1 MVTLNMI
8 PRKQR
13 VMVLMRSRK
22 VKRVISPMTNR
33 LKPSEIESLK
43 KEMQQSAAEMDKML
57 GL

>member
-1 MVTLNMI
+1 MLTLNMI

>member
-1 MVTLNMI
+1 
-8 PRKQR
+8 
-13 VMVLMRSRK
+13 MRSRK